1 MRTERD
7 SERRLCNVVFTA
19 QISSPS
25 PRSAGLA
32 PRRLPPSAPINHP
45 TGAAALSGPIHPSA
59 FSTRA
64 GSGILGM
71 KRDGE
76 KNNFPSSST
85 LNPSGGASSPDEFDP
100 LLGPFLFPFRF
111 FLFAFYP
118 SRPSRIDLAPLR
130 LQNSPSSHWSI
141 SASWRPD
148 CILVRDIPHPGPA
161 FICPCPA
168 GGSVGSAHPNE
179 SANEQRWEKRS
190 QGRLRGRQKRNT
202 HRWRRGSGS
211 GDMAPCRCH
220 LLIPLY
226 F

>member
-1 MRTERD
+1 MLMLMLADPPHLSLMSPLVQEKRACD
-7 SERRLCNVVFTA
+7 VVFTA

-71 KRDGE
+71 KRGTE

-85 LNPSGGASSPDEFDP
+85 LNPSGTASSPDELEP

-111 FLFAFYP
+111 FLFACYP
-118 SRPSRIDLAPLR
+118 LRPSRIDPSPLR
-130 LQNSPSSHWSI
+130 LQNRPPPIGASRHRGGQIASWSVTFLVLSAPAQQGAASAASPS
-141 SASWRPD
+141 
-148 CILVRDIPHPGPA
+148 
-161 FICPCPA
+161 
-168 GGSVGSAHPNE
+168 
-179 SANEQRWEKRS
+179 
-190 QGRLRGRQKRNT
+190 
-202 HRWRRGSGS
+202 
-211 GDMAPCRCH
+211 
-220 LLIPLY
+220 
-226 F
+226 